1 MCRDGPGGKKG
12 FTFKTYGANC
22 MKFHA
27 FSCLLLLFS
36 FACIMNLKKENFTQ
50 NLYWLSFSTFTLG
63 GGKENPF
70 LILGFHFS
78 APSIV
83 HDIDNDM
90 EQ

>member
-1 MCRDGPGGKKG
+1 
-12 FTFKTYGANC
+12 
-22 MKFHA
+22 
-27 FSCLLLLFS
+27 
-36 FACIMNLKKENFTQ
+36 MNLKKENFTQ